1 MLDLI
6 YKKGVVEENV
16 SGNRPSTLMYNQ
28 QRSVKTRDQRGT
40 NLYVRAM
47 LGGQE
52 DALWACDRQPR
63 TSFHHVPPNL
73 ATPLSFLQSLLWI
86 WISEEDENERVKVK
100 KKILYKREVST
111 LSLVAH
117 NSLLVSLI
125 HYIMS
130 LTRTHE
136 LDQLAIS

>member
-1 MLDLI
+1 
-6 YKKGVVEENV
+6 
-16 SGNRPSTLMYNQ
+16 
-28 QRSVKTRDQRGT
+28 
-40 NLYVRAM
+40 M

-73 ATPLSFLQSLLWI
+73 ATPLSFLQLLLW
-86 WISEEDENERVKVK
+86 SEEDENERVKVK
-100 KKILYKREVST
+100 KKILYKQAVST

-130 LTRTHE
+130 FIQTRE
-136 LDQLAIS
+136 LN